1 MKNKKKIISV
11 FILSLILSSCGFK
24 QISKKNSELIYI
36 QNIKINDEQRIAYNL
51 KNDILLISDSNS
63 KNKYNVEVKIEKR
76 EKNKIKD
83 KTGKVTRYEI
93 LVNASLQLTNLN
105 GNKKTERAFLRN
117 GDYDVATIHSNTL
130 NAEKY
135 LIKNLT
141 QQISDDIVN
150 FITLMMRNK

>member
-24 QISKKNSELIYI
+24 QISIKNSELIYI
-36 QNIKINDEQRIAYNL
+36 QNINIIDEQRIAYNL
-51 KNDILLISDSNS
+51 KNDILLISDLNS
-63 KNKYNVEVKIEKR
+63 KNKYDVEVKIEKR
-76 EKNKIKD
+76 KKNKIRD
-83 KTGKVTRYEI
+83 KTGSITRYQI

-105 GNKKTERAFLRN
+105 GNKKTEKVFLRN
-117 GDYDVATIHSNTL
+117 GDYDVTTIHSNTI

>member
-24 QISKKNSELIYI
+24 QISIKNSELIYI
-36 QNIKINDEQRIAYNL
+36 QNINIIDEQRIAYNL
-51 KNDILLISDSNS
+51 KNDILLISDLNS
-63 KNKYNVEVKIEKR
+63 KNKYDVEVKIEKR
-76 EKNKIKD
+76 KKNKIRD
-83 KTGKVTRYEI
+83 KTGSITRYQI

-105 GNKKTERAFLRN
+105 GNKKTERVFLRN

-141 QQISDDIVN
+141 QQISEDIVN

>member
-24 QISKKNSELIYI
+24 QISIKNSELIYI
-36 QNIKINDEQRIAYNL
+36 QNINIIDEQRIAYNL
-51 KNDILLISDSNS
+51 KNDILLISDLNS
-63 KNKYNVEVKIEKR
+63 KNKYDVEVKIEKR
-76 EKNKIKD
+76 KKNKIRD
-83 KTGKVTRYEI
+83 KTGSITRYQI

-105 GNKKTERAFLRN
+105 GNKKTERVFLRN

>member
-24 QISKKNSELIYI
+24 QISIKNSELIYI
-36 QNIKINDEQRIAYNL
+36 QNINIIDEQRIAYNL
-51 KNDILLISDSNS
+51 KNDILLISDLNS
-63 KNKYNVEVKIEKR
+63 KNKYDVEVKIEKR
-76 EKNKIKD
+76 KKNKIRD
-83 KTGKVTRYEI
+83 KTGSVTRYQI

-105 GNKKTERAFLRN
+105 DNKKTEKVFLRN
-117 GDYDVATIHSNTL
+117 GDYDVTTIHSNTL

>member
-24 QISKKNSELIYI
+24 QISIKNSELIYI
-36 QNIKINDEQRIAYNL
+36 QNINIIDEQRIAYNL
-51 KNDILLISDSNS
+51 KNDILLISDLNS
-63 KNKYNVEVKIEKR
+63 KNKYDVEVKIEKR
-76 EKNKIKD
+76 KKNKIRD
-83 KTGKVTRYEI
+83 KTGSITRYQI

-105 GNKKTERAFLRN
+105 GNKKTEKVFLRN
-117 GDYDVATIHSNTL
+117 GDYDVTTIHSNTI

-141 QQISDDIVN
+141 QQISEDIVN

>member
-1 MKNKKKIISV
+1 V

-51 KNDILLISDSNS
+51 KNDILLISDLNS
-63 KNKYNVEVKIEKR
+63 KNKYDVEVKIEKR
-76 EKNKIKD
+76 KKNKIRD
-83 KTGKVTRYEI
+83 KTGSITRYQI

-105 GNKKTERAFLRN
+105 GNKKTEKVFLRN
-117 GDYDVATIHSNTL
+117 GDYDVTTIHSNTI

-141 QQISDDIVN
+141 QQISEDIVN